1 MEVTC
6 SHCSKTLKIPDEKLP
21 RDQIVK
27 IACPSCR
34 NKITIDT
41 REGSAEGPVTPQGAE
56 GSDGDQAGGKRS
68 GDELDYGDDTS
79 LGFYEEG
86 TRLALVLDS
95 DLARKEQIRAA
106 VDALAYRFVDSPNT
120 RDAISKMRFH
130 VFDLV
135 FLAEGFD
142 GQPLEHS
149 PIVNAINHLPMSV
162 RRKIFLALLGD
173 QFQTMDN
180 MMTFAM
186 SANLVI
192 NPGDL
197 DKLQAVLKKAIS
209 ENDRFYKVFMDTLKD
224 LGRG

>member
-6 SHCSKTLKIPDEKLP
+6 SHCNKTLRIPDEKLP
-21 RDQIVK
+21 RGQIVK

-34 NKITIDT
+34 NRISIDS
-41 REGSAEGPVTPQGAE
+41 REEPAEEPDPRG
-56 GSDGDQAGGKRS
+56 AGGGKVNQTGGKGS
-68 GDELDYGDDTS
+68 GEELDYGDDTS

-86 TRLALVLDS
+86 TKLALILDG

-106 VDALAYRFVDSPNT
+106 VEALEYRFVDSPNT

-135 FLAEGFD
+135 LLAEGFD

-149 PIVNAINHLPMSV
+149 PIINAINHLPMPV
-162 RRKIFLALLGD
+162 RRRIFLALLGD
-173 QFQTMDN
+173 QLQTMDN

-197 DKLQAVLKKAIS
+197 DKLQAVLKKAIP

-224 LGRG
+224 LGRA

>member
-6 SHCSKTLKIPDEKLP
+6 SHCSKALKIPDEKLP

-34 NKITIDT
+34 SKITIDT
-41 REGSAEGPVTPQGAE
+41 RVDPAGESGAAVSEGPPE
-56 GSDGDQAGGKRS
+56 DQSGGRSAGE
-68 GDELDYGDDTS
+68 ELDYGDDTS

-86 TRLALVLDS
+86 TRLAFVLDS
-95 DLARKEQIRAA
+95 DLARKERIRTA
-106 VDALAYRFVDSPNT
+106 VEALEYRFVDSQNT

-135 FLAEGFD
+135 ILAEGFD

-149 PIVNAINHLPMSV
+149 PIINSINHLPMSV
-162 RRKIFLALLGD
+162 RRKIFLALLGE

-180 MMTFAM
+180 MMAFAM
-186 SANLVI
+186 SANLVVS
-192 NPGDL
+192 PGDV
-197 DKLQAVLKKAIS
+197 DKLQAVLKKAVS

-224 LGRG
+224 LGRA